1 MSCRV
6 GMLYALL
13 LLFFLLKLV
22 VSRQVD
28 ELEDSVDALEKEY
41 FGKLKVVQ
49 DLKSER
55 DSLERKILDRKEQV
69 KELARN
75 RQQVVEE
82 KKLKERS
89 IESLKLQL
97 QTGEESQVEE
107 LEKTL
112 ETLSH
117 TLEET
122 EIEYRN
128 TLLHL
133 EKLRSSVE
141 TDSEQRLLRLLV
153 EWFSPCQPSLVP
165 SISNLILVF
174 RSLIKICGNISCMM
188 VRLFSF
194 FIQQKDWLNFLEAL
208 CTWWLMALFGILHI
222 ICVRWFLEYFVS
234 DITNAIGSGILFLLV
249 LFDWLAMGFSVRLS
263 EELLSWKPLS
273 WLVFFFL
280 FVGFF
285 NRLGKVSDCN
295 RFTSRCSSLLHAM
308 GYFALCF
315 SFVYSCGCIPSDTF
329 AKISWTILLLLDTKV
344 GDVRT
349 FAKLMH
355 QMGTKLLRMLS
366 SDRRYLPRYFRYYWD
381 SALYK
386 RRF

>member
-55 DSLERKILDRKEQV
+55 DSLERRILDRREQV
-69 KELARN
+69 KELAQN

-174 RSLIKICGNISCMM
+174 RSVIKICGNISCMM

-208 CTWWLMALFGILHI
+208 CTWWLMALFVILQM
-222 ICVRWFLEYFVS
+222 R
-234 DITNAIGSGILFLLV
+234 LV
-249 LFDWLAMGFSVRLS
+249 LGSFFSWFFLTGLPWVSMFDYRKDCYLGSHLVGSSFSFCLWDFLTDLEKFLIATVSQVVVLHCSMRWDT
-263 EELLSWKPLS
+263 LLSVSHLYIPVDVFLPTLLQKSRGLFFCYWIPK
-273 WLVFFFL
+273 LV
-280 FVGFF
+280 
-285 NRLGKVSDCN
+285 
-295 RFTSRCSSLLHAM
+295 M
-308 GYFALCF
+308 
-315 SFVYSCGCIPSDTF
+315 
-329 AKISWTILLLLDTKV
+329 
-344 GDVRT
+344 
-349 FAKLMH
+349 
-355 QMGTKLLRMLS
+355 
-366 SDRRYLPRYFRYYWD
+366 
-381 SALYK
+381 
-386 RRF
+386 